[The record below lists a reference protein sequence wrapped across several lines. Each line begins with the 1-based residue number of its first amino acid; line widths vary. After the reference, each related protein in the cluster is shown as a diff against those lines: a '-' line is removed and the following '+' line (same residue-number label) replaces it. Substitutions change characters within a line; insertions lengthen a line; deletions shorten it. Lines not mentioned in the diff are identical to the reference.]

1 MITILLILTLG
12 ILVGL
17 VLANKRRIHLLN
29 NHLLNMAIYLLLFLL
44 GISVGT
50 NQTVIE
56 NIGKIGLEAVA
67 IAIASIAGSVL
78 LCAILFK
85 FFFHQDAK

>member
-17 VLANKRRIHLLN
+17 ALTNKRRIHQLNNQLLN
-29 NHLLNMAIYLLLFLL
+29 YAIYLLLFLL
-44 GISVGT
+44 GVAVGT
-50 NQTVIE
+50 NPTVIQ
-56 NIGKIGLEAVA
+56 NIGKIGLEAVI
-67 IAIASIAGSVL
+67 IAFASIAGSVL

-85 FFFHQDAK
+85 YLFSQDAK